1 MFPFQRVLNNHSWA
15 KPVPAVASSMTIM
28 LQSDNR
34 ALARQTSCLWP
45 TLRIV
50 SQCWL
55 YVTVTAETWKSVK
68 QKRCGIFILRF
79 SYLIF
84 SPLSW
89 ISKSNLFSCSDMNSL
104 RLALSNA
111 PQSCPSLYSANG
123 SMFSRSVPVKRIGSW
138 GGIQWVLTLWKL
150 EHSWTS
156 QCSRPPAMSPQY
168 PRPFSSSKLA
178 FLLLYVNSN
187 TADFWIPFFPPD
199 PKAVVWG
206 ICFLT
211 ESATCEIYW
220 AKK

>member
-55 YVTVTAETWKSVK
+55 YVTVTAETLKSVK

-156 QCSRPPAMSPQY
+156 QCSRPPAMSPQCSTHALFQVPNWLFFCY
-168 PRPFSSSKLA
+168 M
-178 FLLLYVNSN
+178 
-187 TADFWIPFFPPD
+187 WIPIPPISEYLFSRQTQ
-199 PKAVVWG
+199 KRWYGGSV
-206 ICFLT
+206 F
-211 ESATCEIYW
+211 
-220 AKK
+220 